1 MEALKKEFELVKKNS
16 FSLNF
21 CYPTEEQKK
30 LLNIVNRDM
39 TEEERH
45 RVHKKKGD
53 VAQLLEDL
61 ESGRIYPEDLG
72 AEQVKRLRALLAR
85 GQDNADS

>member
-1 MEALKKEFELVKKNS
+1 
-16 FSLNF
+16 
-21 CYPTEEQKK
+21 
-30 LLNIVNRDM
+30 M